1 MARLYSTPTEAI
13 VLRSLCSKDR
23 AVSGYIFS
31 QIDDTFLYNQEA
43 VEAFNRIR
51 THIGKHGIA
60 PAFKVLCEDVT
71 LSEDAREFLKL
82 ADAQAKTIDQAEQIV
97 TNLDRYRKTRLLYKL
112 AKAILQKLEGQRVD
126 VESVVEAVSRRVA
139 KLSLRRNQEESIF
152 NIGRDSNVEDL
163 VKELL
168 FGENN
173 DQCIPTGFDTFDR
186 VNGGFFRG
194 SLVTIGG
201 ATGAGKSAIIGQ
213 LAKNQAELGY
223 KVNVVPLEMSHI
235 ELLARYVANL
245 TGINTTNV
253 LLKRLAQG
261 EREEA
266 FRLWRRFDR
275 RVEKKG
281 GRLTI
286 FKPNE
291 DLTIEAIM
299 AAIHSYNAD
308 ITYIDYIS
316 LLKGADGDD
325 QWRQLGA
332 IGRYGKVYA
341 ESHKKVMTLAAQV
354 NDEGKLRYSKAIG
367 EHSSTAFS
375 FVATKESREKG
386 YINVGMFKARNQ
398 TMMDFTLGVDY
409 SSMRIYDLSPE
420 ELETKTADSKK
431 AGKESSGTG
440 SGKKSKNQDYLPD
453 LTE

>member
-31 QIDDTFLYNQEA
+31 QVDDTFLYNQEA

-97 TNLDRYRKTRLLYKL
+97 ANLDRYRKTRLLYKL

-152 NIGRDSNVEDL
+152 NIGRDSNVEEL

-201 ATGAGKSAIIGQ
+201 ATGAGKCS
-213 LAKNQAELGY
+213 LNSTRVSLPVYEVELED
-223 KVNVVPLEMSHI
+223 NSILE
-235 ELLARYVANL
+235 
-245 TGINTTNV
+245 TG
-253 LLKRLAQG
+253 
-261 EREEA
+261 
-266 FRLWRRFDR
+266 
-275 RVEKKG
+275 
-281 GRLTI
+281 
-286 FKPNE
+286 
-291 DLTIEAIM
+291 
-299 AAIHSYNAD
+299 
-308 ITYIDYIS
+308 
-316 LLKGADGDD
+316 
-325 QWRQLGA
+325 
-332 IGRYGKVYA
+332 
-341 ESHKKVMTLAAQV
+341 
-354 NDEGKLRYSKAIG
+354 
-367 EHSSTAFS
+367 
-375 FVATKESREKG
+375 
-386 YINVGMFKARNQ
+386 
-398 TMMDFTLGVDY
+398 
-409 SSMRIYDLSPE
+409 PE
-420 ELETKTADSKK
+420 ELVLVDRGNGVEL
-431 AGKESSGTG
+431 
-440 SGKKSKNQDYLPD
+440 LPAKGLVEHD
-453 LTE
+453 ELVLDPKRVAEWAHEVSVEGRALPALAAIYTSHLVDR